1 MANGEGRIHSP
12 LATRHSPLATIMLLP
27 IHPANPDPRKIAQ
40 VVDCLRKGGIIV
52 YPTDTVYSMGCD
64 MLNHK
69 ALERLA
75 QIKQIKLEKA
85 NFSLICHDLSNLT
98 EYSKQLNNPVF
109 KLMRNSLPGPYT
121 FILEASKAI
130 PKIFSDRK
138 KTVGIRVPDNN
149 IPRAIVEAL
158 GNPIVSTSVH
168 DDDTI
173 LEYTTDA
180 ELIFEKMHKSV
191 DLVID
196 GGPSGFEVSTI
207 IDCTNDDIRLV
218 RQGKGPVDFL

>member
-1 MANGEGRIHSP
+1 
-12 LATRHSPLATIMLLP
+12 MLLP
-27 IHPANPDPRKIAQ
+27 IHPANPDTRKIAQ
-40 VVDCLRKGGIIV
+40 AVECLKSGGIIV

-85 NFSLICHDLSNLT
+85 NFSLICHDLSHLT
-98 EYSKQLNNPVF
+98 AYSKQLSNPVY

-130 PKIFSDRK
+130 PKIFSDK
-138 KTVGIRVPDNN
+138 KRTVGIRVPDNS
-149 IPRAIVEAL
+149 IARAIVEAL

-168 DDDTI
+168 DDDAF

-180 ELIFEKMHKSV
+180 ELIHEKLHKLV

-196 GGPSGFEVSTI
+196 GGPCGFEVSTI
-207 IDCTNDDIRLV
+207 IDCTSDDIRLV
-218 RQGKGPVDFL
+218 RQGKGQVDFL

>member
-1 MANGEGRIHSP
+1 
-12 LATRHSPLATIMLLP
+12 MLLP
-27 IHPANPDPRKIAQ
+27 IHPTHPEPRKIAQ
-40 VVDCLRKGGIIV
+40 VVECLKKGGIIV

-64 MLNHK
+64 MLNSK

-75 QIKQIKLEKA
+75 LIKQIKLEKA
-85 NFSLICHDLSNLT
+85 NFSLICHDLSHLT
-98 EYSKQLNNPVF
+98 EYSKQLSNPVF

-130 PKIFSDRK
+130 PKIFSDKK
-138 KTVGIRVPDNN
+138 KTVGIRVPDNT
-149 IPRAIVEAL
+149 IARSIVQAL

-173 LEYTTDA
+173 IDYTTDP
-180 ELIFEKMHKSV
+180 ELIAEKWGNRV

-196 GGPSGFEVSTI
+196 GGMGGLEPSTI
-207 IDCTNDDIRLV
+207 ISCVNDEIEVL
-218 RQGKGPVDFL
+218 RQGKGSIAIL